1 VKKTLK
7 RRDSRM
13 DPCAELAASQGD
25 EQALLRDLE
34 RRVSWQVS
42 IAYGLALAE
51 PEPAVEV
58 VTRVD
63 PVVERTSIVADTP
76 FLPVPHTAPLPT
88 VAELEHLVG
97 AREAAEPARAEE
109 WLWSLSHLREF
120 ADEEGRLPEDFRAT
134 VEIVFRELLQE
145 PRVAAAA

>member
-1 VKKTLK
+1 MKKTLTK

-13 DPCAELAASQGD
+13 DPSSELAASQGD
-25 EQALLRDLE
+25 EQALRDLE

-42 IAYGLALAE
+42 IAYGLPLAE

-58 VTRVD
+58 VAAVD
-63 PVVERTSIVADTP
+63 PVVEPTSIVAATPFMPVPDTP
-76 FLPVPHTAPLPT
+76 PLPT
-88 VAELEHLVG
+88 VAELEQLVG

-109 WLWSLSHLREF
+109 WRWSLSHLREF